1 MFRRI
6 ICKIFNIVC
15 IVILLLYFFFC
26 KFVFVFFRYRLE
38 YIVGG
43 GGDVILLSLILWY
56 DIFFIYMLCNDYF
69 VIFF

>member
-6 ICKIFNIVC
+6 ICKIFEYCMYCYIIVVFIC
-15 IVILLLYFFFC
+15 C

-43 GGDVILLSLILWY
+43 GGDDILFSLILWY
-56 DIFFIYMLCNDYF
+56 DIFFIYICCVMIIL
-69 VIFF
+69 

>member
-1 MFRRI
+1 MYCYI
-6 ICKIFNIVC
+6 IV
-15 IVILLLYFFFC
+15 VFFF
-26 KFVFVFFRYRLE
+26 FVNLYLVFFRYRLE

-43 GGDVILLSLILWY
+43 GGDDISLILWY